1 MEGAGSEAPGG
12 VRADLVIGGFR
23 GREQL
28 VMRLE
33 GAGCSMHCRVLML
46 ALPAAAVRRPIPSHE
61 LAIPAGRY
69 GL

>member
-1 MEGAGSEAPGG
+1 MEGTGSEAPGG
-12 VRADLVIGGFR
+12 VRAGLVIGGFR

-33 GAGCSMHCRVLML
+33 GAGCSMHCRARVL
-46 ALPAAAVRRPIPSHE
+46 ALPAAAVRRPNPSLV